1 MHSLPGDSR
10 PVVFLWHIGAST
22 AFTRYAFRDEAM
34 DLRFLA
40 LGAVL
45 PDLLDLPIGIM
56 WWNTWHAPR
65 LFSHGLVFGSVLMV
79 AVLITTKRGTTRKR
93 LMLVAVGV
101 LLHLAL
107 DSMWQQPETL
117 WWPFLGT
124 EFSSTGFD
132 TYGQYL
138 ADLVRSPTLYVG
150 ELVGLTYL
158 AFLWRRSELGISAA
172 RKRLLTSG
180 TVSAPIGRG

>member
-1 MHSLPGDSR
+1 
-10 PVVFLWHIGAST
+10 VFLWHIGAST

-40 LGAVL
+40 FGAVL
-45 PDLLDLPIGIM
+45 PDLIDLPIGIM

-65 LFSHGLVFGSVLMV
+65 LFAHSLLFGSLLMV
-79 AVLITTKRGTTRKR
+79 GVLAATRRGTARKR

-101 LLHLAL
+101 LVHLAL
-107 DSMWQQPETL
+107 DAMWNQPQTL
-117 WWPFLGT
+117 WWPFLGS

-132 TYGQYL
+132 TYGQYV
-138 ADLVRSPTLYVG
+138 ADLVRSPMLYFG
-150 ELVGLTYL
+150 ELAGLTYL
-158 AFLWRRSELGISAA
+158 AFLWRRSKLGVSAA
-172 RKRLLTSG
+172 RKQLLTSG